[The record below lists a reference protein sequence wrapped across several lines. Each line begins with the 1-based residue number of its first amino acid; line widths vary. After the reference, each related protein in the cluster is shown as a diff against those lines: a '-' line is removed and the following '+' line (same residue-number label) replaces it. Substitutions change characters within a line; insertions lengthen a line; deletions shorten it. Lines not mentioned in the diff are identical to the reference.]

1 MDEKKQ
7 KSYEK
12 IKEKKQARNILS
24 INKKDLGS
32 KCQ

>member
-1 MDEKKQ
+1 MDERKQ

-12 IKEKKQARNILS
+12 IKENKQTKNILS